1 MEEVHQL
8 HWPAVN
14 ESHRLTSEKKPVGP
28 MRPVTRRKAS
38 DSSGQVPNF
47 RFMVWRWMSRVRDKS
62 DRGTR
67 SGSMVRTD

>member
-14 ESHRLTSEKKPVGP
+14 ESHRLTSEKKAVGP
-28 MRPVTRRKAS
+28 MRPVRRRKGS

-47 RFMVWRWMSRVRDKS
+47 QVHGLALDVEGPRQE
-62 DRGTR
+62 
-67 SGSMVRTD
+67 